1 MREKQYGEEPQNR
14 LLPAFNDG
22 DCKNADNER
31 GAQRSSPF
39 FFCVIEQPQKFLKEV
54 EREVTSRK
62 KLPPCR
68 MDTLA
73 SMYGQDSLP

>member
-39 FFCVIEQPQKFLKEV
+39 FFCVL
-54 EREVTSRK
+54 
-62 KLPPCR
+62 
-68 MDTLA
+68 
-73 SMYGQDSLP
+73 